1 MITTPI
7 GKYTGITWEAE
18 CQLVFKF
25 KHGADGYQQVPASP
39 GDYGIEGFT
48 KHTGYAFQCYCP
60 EKQYH
65 QDELYESQRDK
76 INKDLVK
83 LKKNTIELQKILGE
97 TKIKNWC
104 FVTPEINRN
113 KLLSYAQT
121 KQAEVRAWG
130 LPHLDKNF
138 TILLH
143 DHEFYIQEFNM
154 LRISAGLPPCLGSP
168 TETLPKVNATSEPY
182 DENLLR
188 KCRLRMP
195 GKSAKSI
202 EGLVELTTKSFLDHD
217 SYFQS
222 LYDRSPQTYV
232 NVARIVNAF
241 EQDVQEWGFTSD
253 ATPEQLTELVKA
265 TLMEYLVT
273 DRNLNID
280 KSTASEVV
288 RRTIARW
295 LAICELDFNE

>member
-1 MITTPI
+1 
-7 GKYTGITWEAE
+7 
-18 CQLVFKF
+18 
-25 KHGADGYQQVPASP
+25 
-39 GDYGIEGFT
+39 
-48 KHTGYAFQCYCP
+48 
-60 EKQYH
+60 
-65 QDELYESQRDK
+65 
-76 INKDLVK
+76 
-83 LKKNTIELQKILGE
+83 
-97 TKIKNWC
+97 
-104 FVTPEINRN
+104 
-113 KLLSYAQT
+113 
-121 KQAEVRAWG
+121 
-130 LPHLDKNF
+130 
-138 TILLH
+138 
-143 DHEFYIQEFNM
+143 
-154 LRISAGLPPCLGSP
+154 
-168 TETLPKVNATSEPY
+168 
-182 DENLLR
+182 
-188 KCRLRMP
+188 MP

>member
-18 CQLVFKF
+18 CQLAFKF
-25 KHGADGYQQVPASP
+25 KYGADGYQQVPASP

-65 QDELYESQRDK
+65 QDELYENQRDK

-83 LKKNTIELQKILGE
+83 LKKNTTELQKILGG
-97 TKIKNWC
+97 TKIATWC
-104 FVTPEINRN
+104 FVTPEINKN

-121 KQAEVRAWG
+121 KQTEVRAWG
-130 LPHLDKNF
+130 LPHLDQNF

-143 DHEFYIQEFNM
+143 DHEFYLQEFNT

-168 TETLPKVNATSEPY
+168 TESLPKINNFSEPY
-182 DENLLR
+182 DENLAR
-188 KCRLRMP
+188 KCQLRMP
-195 GKSAKSI
+195 GRPAKKI
-202 EGLVELTTKSFLDHD
+202 EDLVLLTTKSFLDHD
-217 SYFQS
+217 TYFQS

-241 EQDVQEWGFTSD
+241 EQDVMEWGLTSN
-253 ATPEQLTELVKA
+253 ATPEHLTELVKT

-295 LAICELDFNE
+295 LAVCELDFNE